1 MATHLINLAASY
13 SRSKNYVEAERLLR
27 TCLDIMEKS
36 VGSDDQ
42 SITFPMLN
50 LAVTLSQLNRDEE
63 AEQIALQVL
72 RIRENAFGKDSLPVG
87 IISLFH
93 NIINEISC
101 MDKSFKVCFPCAGE
115 ALDCLVSIQA
125 RLGRDD
131 GELLGMLKRVMMIQE
146 KEFGPSAQEL
156 IVTLQKIVHFL
167 DKLEMKDEK
176 FKFRRR
182 LALIR
187 ERYKQSLSF

>member
-72 RIRENAFGKDSLPVG
+72 RIRENAFGKDSLPIG
-87 IISLFH
+87 IISLVQ
-93 NIINEISC
+93 NIISEISC
-101 MDKSFKVCFPCAGE
+101 MHKSFKVCFFEVTVYLICSPM
-115 ALDCLVSIQA
+115 QA
-125 RLGRDD
+125 RCWTVWCRSKRD
-131 GELLGMLKRVMMIQE
+131 
-146 KEFGPSAQEL
+146 
-156 IVTLQKIVHFL
+156 
-167 DKLEMKDEK
+167 
-176 FKFRRR
+176 
-182 LALIR
+182 
-187 ERYKQSLSF
+187 